1 MCIRVYMCVY
11 RTISNRR
18 VRGSLFSGIDRSIH
32 ESNGTTQRFASSLL
46 FSFFFIFLL
55 RPIERTDPIRRAQ
68 HESSRSCFVA
78 CSVAM
83 QIGGKLTTTND
94 QLTFRRLH
102 PQLFHAF
109 PDLFEV
115 RVRDPHAI
123 GHEFVARRIGQRAV
137 TPGHHGSAAFL
148 ASGHLNCSQD
158 NTHG

>member
-1 MCIRVYMCVY
+1 MYTCIHVRVQNNFESTCPRIIVF
-11 RTISNRR
+11 RNRSIDPR
-18 VRGSLFSGIDRSIH
+18 IEWNHSAIRIFSSLF
-32 ESNGTTQRFASSLL
+32 
-46 FSFFFIFLL
+46 FFFIFLL
-55 RPIERTDPIRRAQ
+55 RPIKRTDPIRRAQ